1 MCVCRVLSFIKK
13 WIRNPSYFKVDFAD
27 NPDLQR
33 RLEQFL
39 EGIDTVPS
47 LAENVAAI
55 LRCLHGD
62 RAKVVQVIRQCAPEK
77 LDLGLALTFDRVR
90 LTNVSQ

>member
-1 MCVCRVLSFIKK
+1 MLSFIKK
-13 WIRNPSYFKVDFAD
+13 WVRTPSYFKVDFAD

-39 EGIDTVPS
+39 GGIDAVPS
-47 LAENVAAI
+47 LAENVTAI

-77 LDLGLALTFDRVR
+77 LDIGLALTFDRVK
-90 LTNVSQ
+90 LTNVSE